1 MKQLAACLSIAFAIA
16 LTACAPSQTSRS
28 AGQVVDDA
36 TITTKVKSEIAQTQG
51 IGEAAS
57 INVDTYQGV
66 VSLAGFVDSK
76 AQAQAAENA
85 AERVPGVKDVKNNL
99 EIKGKTQ

>member
-1 MKQLAACLSIAFAIA
+1 MEGVIMKQFAAFLSIAFAVA

-57 INVDTYQGV
+57 INVDTYP
-66 VSLAGFVDSK
+66 
-76 AQAQAAENA
+76 QAQAAENA

-99 EIKGKTQ
+99 EIKGRTQ